1 MSMEE
6 ARRSESGVEEREGI
20 GEGARCLLSKG
31 RGVEGLGVRTAG
43 RSTGLDRVSVS
54 ENVVVG
60 GDG

>member
-20 GEGARCLLSKG
+20 GEGAKYVRSMAK
-31 RGVEGLGVRTAG
+31 GVEGLDVRTAG
-43 RSTGLDRVSVS
+43 RSIGLDKVS
-54 ENVVVG
+54 EDVLGG

>member
-20 GEGARCLLSKG
+20 GEGAKYEVSNA
-31 RGVEGLGVRTAG
+31 RGVEGLGVRRAG
-43 RSTGLDRVSVS
+43 GSTGLDNVS
-54 ENVVVG
+54 ENVVAG